1 MAVLGLALLAALYV
15 AVVRAHVE
23 SQSRRVE
30 LAMDYTDFSSLAR
43 SYGYDE
49 LQFLIA
55 LRRAGLTSLAVA
67 EQLGSGINVDSGA
80 ILIPGQTLI
89 DDARLAPLK
98 EPTLAALAERGQIS
112 PNELYLL
119 VYAPSD
125 LGRYREA
132 VALHLGPHAV
142 RTLRAANPA
151 ILAIRSQSDFFG
163 SLGLLLPS
171 APLELARRANLLLI
185 PRVQNDE
192 RFDARQIDRLFED
205 FKRHERVSSV
215 VFFGLRNEVLG
226 YPDHLDDTANAF
238 KREQYNFGSIEAYDA
253 SQVQKGNEG
262 LALRTIAL
270 TTRVQAISKA
280 ELDKL
285 DFQTI
290 VARYLL
296 GVTERN
302 VRIAYLRPW
311 QHQLGTLSIEA
322 TNVELVRQIADG
334 LRARGFTL
342 GRATPVRAFRIHPLV
357 IAIVSLA
364 VPAIFLL
371 LLGVLGL
378 RRRAWWYA
386 AFGLDLAL
394 LVAGYVAHH
403 DLLSRKLIAL
413 TGAILF
419 ATAAVVAVAR
429 WFVAPAP
436 TSYPRAVLAG
446 LRTLGVASAVAL
458 GGALVVVGLLSVP
471 ATMEEIERFSG
482 VKAVLVVPPLLAL
495 GLYLYTRIFRDD
507 PLDAA
512 QSVRAPVRVY
522 ALAIAVV
529 LLGAAA
535 VYVARSGNQSDI
547 TPSAFELSLRSGLTS
562 ILGVRPR
569 FKEFLVGFPLMMLL
583 PALLPAHRRALGW
596 LFALGIGVG
605 AADIVDTFSHL
616 HTPLAVSVI
625 RVVNG
630 AVVGAIVG
638 ALAIA
643 IYRRFART
651 RVAPTHA

>member
-1 MAVLGLALLAALYV
+1 MAVVAMALLAALYV
-15 AVVRAHVE
+15 AVVRVHVE

-30 LAMDYTDFSSLAR
+30 IAMDYSDFSSLAR

-67 EQLGSGINVDSGA
+67 EQLGSGVNVDSGA
-80 ILIPGQTLI
+80 ILLPGQTLI
-89 DDARLAPLK
+89 DNARLTPLK
-98 EPTLAALAERGQIS
+98 DPTLAALAAKGGLS
-112 PNELYLL
+112 PNELYLI
-119 VYAPSD
+119 VYEPRDVA
-125 LGRYREA
+125 RYREA
-132 VALHLGPHAV
+132 IALHLRPHAV
-142 RTLRAANPA
+142 RTLRASNPA

-171 APLELARRANLLLI
+171 GPLDLARRAHLLLI
-185 PRVQNDE
+185 PRIQNDE
-192 RFDARQIDRLFED
+192 RFGAPEIDRLFED

-215 VFFGLRNEVLG
+215 IFFGLRNEVLG
-226 YPDHLDDTANAF
+226 FPDHLDDTANAF

-262 LALRTIAL
+262 LALRAIAL
-270 TTRVQAISKA
+270 TTRVQAISKT

-285 DFQTI
+285 DFRTI

-296 GVTERN
+296 GVSERN
-302 VRIAYLRPW
+302 VRIVYLRPW
-311 QHQLGTLSIEA
+311 QHQLGTMSIEA

-334 LRARGFTL
+334 FRARGFTL
-342 GRATPVRAFRIHPLV
+342 GRATPVRAFRIHPLIV
-357 IAIVSLA
+357 AIVSLA

-371 LLGVLGL
+371 LLDALGL
-378 RRRAWWYA
+378 RRRSWWYA
-386 AFGLDLAL
+386 AFGLDLL
-394 LVAGYVAHH
+394 LVVAAYGIHH
-403 DLLSRKLIAL
+403 DLFARKLIAL
-413 TGAILF
+413 AGGILF
-419 ATAAVVAVAR
+419 ATAAVVALAR
-429 WFVAPAP
+429 WFTGPAP
-436 TSYPRAVLAG
+436 SSYLAALVAG
-446 LRTLGVASAVAL
+446 LRTLGIATAVAL

-471 ATMEEIERFSG
+471 STMEEIERFSG
-482 VKAVLVVPPLLAL
+482 VKAVLVLPPLLAL

-507 PLDAA
+507 PLDAT
-512 QSVRAPVRVY
+512 QSAREPVRVY
-522 ALAIAVV
+522 ALAIAAV

-547 TPSAFELSLRSGLTS
+547 TPSTFELSLRSGLTS
-562 ILGVRPR
+562 VLGVRPR

-583 PALLPAHRRALGW
+583 PVLLPAHRRAMGW

-605 AADIVDTFSHL
+605 TADIVDTFSHL
-616 HTPLAVSVI
+616 HTPLVVSCVRI
-625 RVVNG
+625 ING
-630 AVVGAIVG
+630 AVVGALVG

-643 IYRRFART
+643 LYRRFVRT